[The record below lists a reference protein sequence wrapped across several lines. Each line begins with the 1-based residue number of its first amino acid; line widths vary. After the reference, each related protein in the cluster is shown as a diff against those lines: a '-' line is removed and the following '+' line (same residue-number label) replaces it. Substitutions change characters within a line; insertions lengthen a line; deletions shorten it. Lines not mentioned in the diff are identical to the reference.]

1 MNPHWRREK
10 KKLVKIIIFL
20 MILFLCDCLLRSER
34 IATIKINYRFKRLKI
49 NVVLNPHVC

>member
-20 MILFLCDCLLRSER
+20 MILFLCDCLPGSER
-34 IATIKINYRFKRLKI
+34 IGTIKINDRFKRLKI